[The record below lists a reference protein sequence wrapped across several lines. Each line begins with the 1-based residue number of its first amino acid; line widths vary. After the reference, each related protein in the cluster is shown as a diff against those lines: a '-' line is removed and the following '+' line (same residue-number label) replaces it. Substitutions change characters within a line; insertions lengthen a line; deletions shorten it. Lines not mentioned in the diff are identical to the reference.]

1 MYYQKDELG
10 SPIRLLDSAGSVRA
24 DYVYDEFGNMPE
36 RKADTEIQPFR
47 FTGYQ
52 YDKISETYFA
62 QAREYSCD
70 TGRFISKD
78 FISGF
83 SRVPVTLNRYAYL
96 SLIHIFRAVLARKDT
111 FMIRERLGKELLYFD
126 GGMGTL
132 LQERGL
138 EPGELPETWNLT
150 HAEEIREIH
159 RSYIEAGSDIILTNT
174 FGANALKFHD
184 DSCSLE
190 EIVKSAVG
198 HVRAAAEAA
207 GAERPVYTALDV
219 GPTGKLLKPMGDLDF
234 ETAYEAFKAVSYTH
248 LDVYKRQG

>member
-1 MYYQKDELG
+1 
-10 SPIRLLDSAGSVRA
+10 
-24 DYVYDEFGNMPE
+24 
-36 RKADTEIQPFR
+36 
-47 FTGYQ
+47 
-52 YDKISETYFA
+52 
-62 QAREYSCD
+62 
-70 TGRFISKD
+70 
-78 FISGF
+78 
-83 SRVPVTLNRYAYL
+83 
-96 SLIHIFRAVLARKDT
+96 
-111 FMIRERLGKELLYFD
+111 
-126 GGMGTL
+126 MGTL

-159 RSYIEAGSDIILTNT
+159 RSYIEARSDIILTNT

-219 GPTGKLLKPMGDLDF
+219 GPTGKLLKPMGDLFF
-234 ETAYEAFKAVSYTH
+234 ETAYES
-248 LDVYKRQG
+248 D